1 MENKVIQHLSKINY
15 DLRLV
20 HNCVSGHFQALLW
33 AKPDMVGML
42 LKRGGN
48 VKSWKRR
55 QFILKDAYLFYFKV
69 QTSVVKFSNY

>member
-1 MENKVIQHLSKINY
+1 M
-15 DLRLV
+15 
-20 HNCVSGHFQALLW
+20 SGNFQALLW

-69 QTSVVKFSNY
+69 QTSVVKFFNY